1 MNIIHD
7 RLAKVQVEG
16 ALEPIVGVAG
26 KWSGNWT
33 VLRPRWDWVVHTFFA
48 LFLLL
53 FSTQFD
59 KELVSRG
66 WLPMPGIVLF
76 GGCMGVILIY
86 LVAGSGRSKAE
97 ILGYAVAIWH
107 HYRPFTVTF
116 LALILLSS
124 IYWFRWSDATL
135 RDALFIPLAFI
146 VCASSALLP
155 LIPQVR
161 RCWRAYLGLSFV
173 FYCLTVWVDVWHP
186 GTFSIFETRA
196 AGLGIHPNDGASLV
210 LLLVIPLLQYRRFHL
225 VLVTLV
231 ILYCAGLTIFL
242 TLSRG
247 GLLLYL
253 LLVGCY
259 IVLTMVKFPKRR
271 VFIGLASGVMLVSLV
286 FSSWHATQSFEY
298 LSSPDE
304 MTQNR
309 LDLITGQLSWF
320 HVRLRTRADAPM
332 IIRLLDRYN
341 SFTAPPL
348 PDDGQPVNQK
358 EDEPMADIA
367 SQNNIENLL
376 EKVKQNAVN
385 RDRQLQETPIPQQ
398 NIIWKVDVEGE
409 PIADIAGQNNRENLL
424 ENVKQNVVDNDTQ
437 LQETPVLQ
445 HNIIRKADVEDKYIL
460 IDSARVVR
468 LKYALTT
475 IQASPLIGYGTQ
487 FGGGGPGGISAHN
500 MYLAQW
506 INFGFPGFLVFV
518 TFLATSFWGVYK
530 QRFLLGMFLIG
541 FIAAW
546 SMFTHNLFDGRPFF
560 IVLGLLLSLPLVT
573 ERSLLE

>member
-1 MNIIHD
+1 MNIVHD
-7 RLAKVQVEG
+7 RLAKVRVEG
-16 ALEPIVGVAG
+16 APEPIVGVAG

-33 VLRPRWDWVVHTFFA
+33 VLRPRWDWMVHTFFA

-53 FSTQFD
+53 FSTQLD
-59 KELVSRG
+59 KELVSRA
-66 WLPMPGIVLF
+66 WLPVPGIVVF
-76 GGCMGVILIY
+76 GGCMGVVLIY
-86 LVAGSGRSKAE
+86 LVAGSGRSKTA
-97 ILGYAVAIWH
+97 ILGQAVSIWH
-107 HYRPFTVTF
+107 HYKPFTVTF

-146 VCASSALLP
+146 VCAASTLLP

-161 RCWRAYLGLSFV
+161 RCWRVYLGLSFV
-173 FYCLTVWVDVWHP
+173 FYCLTVWVDAWHP
-186 GTFSIFETRA
+186 GTFSIFENRA
-196 AGLGIHPNDGASLV
+196 VGLGIHPNDSASLV

-231 ILYCAGLTIFL
+231 VLYCAGLTIFL

-259 IVLTMVKFPKRR
+259 IVLTRVKFPKHR
-271 VFIGLASGVMLVSLV
+271 VFIGLASGVMLVSLA
-286 FSSWHATQSFEY
+286 FSSWLSLQSFEY

-304 MTQNR
+304 ATQNR
-309 LDLITGQLSWF
+309 LGLITGQLNWF
-320 HVRLRTRADAPM
+320 HVRLRPRVDAPM

-358 EDEPMADIA
+358 EGEPIVDIA

-376 EKVKQNAVN
+376 ENVKQNVVAS
-385 RDRQLQETPIPQQ
+385 DTQLQETPIPQQ
-398 NIIWKVDVEGE
+398 NIIGKDDVEGE
-409 PIADIAGQNNRENLL
+409 PIADIAGQNNIENLL
-424 ENVKQNVVDNDTQ
+424 ENVKQNVVASDTQ
-437 LQETPVLQ
+437 LQETPILQ
-445 HNIIRKADVEDKYIL
+445 HNIIRKDDMEDEYIL
-460 IDSARVVR
+460 IDSSRVVR
-468 LKYALTT
+468 LKYALVT
-475 IQASPLIGYGTQ
+475 IQASPIIGYGTQ

-530 QRFLLGMFLIG
+530 QRFLPGMFLIG

-546 SMFTHNLFDGRPFF
+546 SMLTHNLFDGRPFF

>member
-1 MNIIHD
+1 M
-7 RLAKVQVEG
+7 
-16 ALEPIVGVAG
+16 
-26 KWSGNWT
+26 
-33 VLRPRWDWVVHTFFA
+33 VHTFFA

-53 FSTQFD
+53 FSTQLD
-59 KELVSRG
+59 KELVSRA
-66 WLPMPGIVLF
+66 WLPVPGIVLF
-76 GGCMGVILIY
+76 GGCMGVVLIY
-86 LVAGSGRSKAE
+86 LVAGSGRSKTA
-97 ILGYAVAIWH
+97 ILGQAVSIWH
-107 HYRPFTVTF
+107 HYKPFTVTF

-146 VCASSALLP
+146 VCAASTLLP

-161 RCWRAYLGLSFV
+161 RCWRVYLGLSFV
-173 FYCLTVWVDVWHP
+173 FYCLTVWVDAWHP
-186 GTFSIFETRA
+186 GTFSIFENRA
-196 AGLGIHPNDGASLV
+196 VGLGRHPNDSASLV

-231 ILYCAGLTIFL
+231 VLYCAGLTIFL

-259 IVLTMVKFPKRR
+259 IVLTMVKFPKDR
-271 VFIGLASGVMLVSLV
+271 VFICLASGVMLVSLA
-286 FSSWHATQSFEY
+286 FSSWLSVQSFKY

-304 MTQNR
+304 ATQNR
-309 LDLITGQLSWF
+309 LDLITGQLNWF

-341 SFTAPPL
+341 SFTPPPL

-358 EDEPMADIA
+358 EGEPIVDIA
-367 SQNNIENLL
+367 SQNSIENLL
-376 EKVKQNAVN
+376 EKVKQNVVN
-385 RDRQLQETPIPQQ
+385 RDRRLQETPIPQQ
-398 NIIWKVDVEGE
+398 NIIGKVDVEGE
-409 PIADIAGQNNRENLL
+409 PIADIAGQNNIENLL

-437 LQETPVLQ
+437 LQETSVLQ
-445 HNIIRKADVEDKYIL
+445 HNIIRKADVEDEYIF

-468 LKYALTT
+468 LKYALAT
-475 IQASPLIGYGTQ
+475 IQASPIIGYGTQ

-530 QRFLLGMFLIG
+530 QRFLPGMFLIG

-546 SMFTHNLFDGRPFF
+546 SMLTHNLFDGRPFF

>member
-7 RLAKVQVEG
+7 RLVKVRVEG

-53 FSTQFD
+53 FSTQLD
-59 KELVSRG
+59 KELVRRA

-76 GGCMGVILIY
+76 GGCMGVVLIY

-146 VCASSALLP
+146 VCASSTLLP

-173 FYCLTVWVDVWHP
+173 FYCLTVWVDARHP
-186 GTFSIFETRA
+186 GTFSIFENRA
-196 AGLGIHPNDGASLV
+196 VGLGIHPNDGASLV

-231 ILYCAGLTIFL
+231 VLYCAGLTIFL

-271 VFIGLASGVMLVSLV
+271 VFICLASGVMLVSLV
-286 FSSWHATQSFEY
+286 FSSWYATQSFEY

-304 MTQNR
+304 VTQNR
-309 LDLITGQLSWF
+309 LGLITGQLNWF
-320 HVRLRTRADAPM
+320 YVRLHTKVDSPM
-332 IIRLLDRYN
+332 ISRLLDRYN

-348 PDDGQPVNQK
+348 PDDEPVNQK
-358 EDEPMADIA
+358 EDEPMADLA
-367 SQNNIENLL
+367 SQNSIENLL
-376 EKVKQNAVN
+376 EKVKQNVVN
-385 RDRQLQETPIPQQ
+385 R
-398 NIIWKVDVEGE
+398 N
-409 PIADIAGQNNRENLL
+409 
-424 ENVKQNVVDNDTQ
+424 TQ

-445 HNIIRKADVEDKYIL
+445 HNIIRKADVEDEYVF

-530 QRFLLGMFLIG
+530 QRFLPGMFLIG